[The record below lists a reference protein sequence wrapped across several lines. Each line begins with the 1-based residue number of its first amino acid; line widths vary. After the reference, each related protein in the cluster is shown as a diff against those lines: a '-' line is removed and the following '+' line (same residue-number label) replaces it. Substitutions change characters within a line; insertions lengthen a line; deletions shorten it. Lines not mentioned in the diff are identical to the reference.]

1 MQLGKKMVLRAELDS
16 MEPHMWGVSTRR
28 GRWGEN
34 RFEHVEFTVRVETG
48 EEYILR
54 RMERERRVGR
64 VEQVDATHYRFVAD
78 VYDTR
83 EVVPWIR
90 TFLGRITQLN
100 FSNRSIEN
108 AFKDDVAALYSL
120 YGIEEEE
127 A

>member
-1 MQLGKKMVLRAELDS
+1 
-16 MEPHMWGVSTRR
+16 
-28 GRWGEN
+28 
-34 RFEHVEFTVRVETG
+34 
-48 EEYILR
+48 
-54 RMERERRVGR
+54 MERERRVGH

-78 VYDTR
+78 VYDTK

-108 AFKDDVAALYSL
+108 AFKADVAALYSL

-127 A
+127 S